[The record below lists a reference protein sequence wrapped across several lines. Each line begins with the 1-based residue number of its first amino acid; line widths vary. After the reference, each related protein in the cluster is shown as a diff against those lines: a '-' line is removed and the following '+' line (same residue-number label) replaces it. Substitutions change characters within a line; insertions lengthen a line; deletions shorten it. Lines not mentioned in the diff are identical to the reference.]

1 MEQKKDYRIVGI
13 KRGKKKLF
21 YREILYIQKA
31 SKGGKYVEYVTID
44 GTYRERIALGKLL
57 EELSDPR
64 FMLVD
69 RGHVMNVQHIERME
83 NGVIYL
89 TSGEEFPV
97 SRVQLAKVKHQILE
111 YLEGV

>member
-1 MEQKKDYRIVGI
+1 
-13 KRGKKKLF
+13 
-21 YREILYIQKA
+21 
-31 SKGGKYVEYVTID
+31 
-44 GTYRERIALGKLL
+44 
-57 EELSDPR
+57 
-64 FMLVD
+64 MLVD

>member
-1 MEQKKDYRIVGI
+1 M
-13 KRGKKKLF
+13 
-21 YREILYIQKA
+21 
-31 SKGGKYVEYVTID
+31 ID

-69 RGHVMNVQHIERME
+69 RGACDECPTYRKNGKRRHISDKR
-83 NGVIYL
+83 GRV
-89 TSGEEFPV
+89 SG